1 MNQEELYDALDA
13 SRERLLIALDAL
25 PDEALLQPGVTGD
38 WSIRDLL
45 AHLTVWEAE
54 LVTALM
60 RLQQGKKPDRLLH
73 ALADRDAY
81 NAARFLENK
90 DRDLDRI
97 FDDLQGVRA
106 QLEQW
111 LESFSD
117 RALNNPQRY
126 KSLAGQPLWELIARV
141 IFQHEETHLPAVE
154 AFAAA
159 WSTRIDLGELLAL
172 SPEPVEGSPD
182 VAQGLDTLSPPE
194 H

>member
-1 MNQEELYDALDA
+1 MKVVILTMNQEELYDALDA
-13 SRERLLIALDAL
+13 ARERLLIALDPL
-25 PDEALLQPGVTGD
+25 PDAALLQPGAIGD
-38 WSIRDLL
+38 WSVRDLL

-60 RLQQGKKPDRLLH
+60 RLQQGKKPDRLLQ

-81 NAARFLENK
+81 NAARFIENK

-111 LESFSD
+111 LEGFSD

-126 KSLAGQPLWELIARV
+126 KWLAGQPLWELIASLT
-141 IFQHEETHLPAVE
+141 FQHEAAHAAAVE

-159 WSTRIDLGELLAL
+159 WSARIDLGSIEVN
-172 SPEPVEGSPD
+172 EP
-182 VAQGLDTLSPPE
+182 
-194 H
+194 

>member
-1 MNQEELYDALDA
+1 MRVVILTMNQEELYDALDA
-13 SRERLLIALDAL
+13 ARERLLIALDPL
-25 PDEALLQPGVTGD
+25 PDAALLQPGAIGD
-38 WSIRDLL
+38 WSVRDLL

-60 RLQQGKKPDRLLH
+60 RLQQGKKPDRLLQ

-111 LESFSD
+111 LEGFSD
-117 RALNNPQRY
+117 RALTNPQRY
-126 KSLAGQPLWELIARV
+126 KSLAGQPLWQLIASAT
-141 IFQHEETHLPAVE
+141 FQHEAAHVADVE

-159 WSTRIDLGELLAL
+159 WLARIDLGSIEVN
-172 SPEPVEGSPD
+172 EP
-182 VAQGLDTLSPPE
+182 
-194 H
+194 